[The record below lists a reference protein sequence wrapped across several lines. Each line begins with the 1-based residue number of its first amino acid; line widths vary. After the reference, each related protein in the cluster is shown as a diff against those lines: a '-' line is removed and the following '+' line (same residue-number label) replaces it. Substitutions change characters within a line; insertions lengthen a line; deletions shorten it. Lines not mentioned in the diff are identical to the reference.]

1 MLALRRPAPKNR
13 VLEPQGRTR
22 PVTLDTGEGHIVLA
36 GVTKFFGDLKVVDV
50 DLSIDQGEFFSLLG
64 PSGCGKTTT
73 LRMIAGFEEPTTG
86 RILLEGRDVTHVPSA
101 KRPVNMVFQAYAL
114 FPHMSVFENVAFGLR
129 IKKVGR
135 REIEERVNEAM
146 RTVQLEGMSKRKPIQ
161 LSGGQQQRVALA
173 RALVNRPAAL
183 LLDEPLGALDL
194 KLRKEMQ
201 LELKHIQEQT
211 QTTFVYVTHD
221 QEEALTMSDRIA
233 VMDQGLVEQV
243 AGPRELYERPATP
256 FVAGFIGVSNVVHL
270 RPDRVDD
277 GLAVMTV
284 GEGERIVAP
293 FGSAREM
300 EEILMTVR
308 PEKVK
313 FEEVGEPSSRVSAT
327 VAEIVY
333 LGSMTQYI
341 VELPTGEQLTVH
353 RLNDEVRG
361 RPIQV
366 GDRVTLHWAAEHSFV
381 IERPEPADNGTR
393 AEGMGDIEAVGETAA
408 STREAE
414 G

>member
-1 MLALRRPAPKNR
+1 
-13 VLEPQGRTR
+13 LERLGRTGAVAR
-22 PVTLDTGEGHIVLA
+22 DSSDGHIVLS
-36 GVTKFFGDLKVVDV
+36 GVTKLFGDLKVVDV
-50 DLSIDQGEFFSLLG
+50 DLSIAQGEFFSLLG

-73 LRMIAGFEEPTTG
+73 LRMIAGLEEPTTG
-86 RILLEGRDVTHVPSA
+86 RVLLAGRDVTHVPSA

-114 FPHMSVFENVAFGLR
+114 FPHMSVYENIAFGLR
-129 IKKVGR
+129 IKKLGR
-135 REIEERVNEAM
+135 REIEERVADAM

-233 VMDQGLVEQV
+233 VMHQGLIEQV

-270 RPDRVDD
+270 RPDRADD

-293 FGSAREM
+293 AGSNRGQD
-300 EEILMTVR
+300 EILITVR
-308 PEKVK
+308 PEKIK
-313 FEEVGEPSSRVSAT
+313 FEELDEPASRVSAT

-333 LGSMTQYI
+333 LGSLTQYI
-341 VELPTGEQLTVH
+341 VELPTGERLTVH
-353 RLNDEVRG
+353 RLNDEVRR
-361 RPIQV
+361 RPIQE
-366 GDRVTLHWAAEHSFV
+366 GDRVSLHWAAEHSFV
-381 IERPEPADNGTR
+381 ITQAER
-393 AEGMGDIEAVGETAA
+393 VGETEVVGGTAA
-408 STREAE
+408 SEREA
-414 G
+414 